1 MIPIKLIVSESQIDY
16 LNAVTKMETHVD
28 KMITNGALGC
38 LWFLEHPPTI
48 TAGTSSNAKD
58 LLTTNPNIPVYE
70 SGRGGKYT
78 YHGPG
83 QRIVYVMLDL
93 RHFGKDIKTFIQRLE
108 EWVINSMAI
117 AGLSTH
123 IKTNNVGIWVENSTN
138 KVDSKIA
145 AIGLRVRRWVTYH
158 GVAINVSTDL
168 KRFKE
173 IVPCGIK
180 EFGITS
186 FLNEGISI
194 NMSQLDKILVSE
206 FCKLFKTQVIQDA

>member
-1 MIPIKLIVSESQIDY
+1 MIPIKLIVSKTPVDY
-16 LNAVTKMETHVD
+16 LDAVSFMEQQVD
-28 KMITNGALGC
+28 EMITKGEPGY

-48 TAGTSSNAKD
+48 TSGTSSNSTD
-58 LLTTNPNIPVYE
+58 LLTKNPDIPVYE
-70 SGRGGKYT
+70 SGRGGQYT

-93 RHFGKDIKTFIQRLE
+93 RHFGKDIKKFIQLLE
-108 EWVINSMAI
+108 EWLINSLAI
-117 AGLSTH
+117 TGLSTH
-123 IKTNNVGIWVENSTN
+123 IKPNKVGIWVENSKN
-138 KVDSKIA
+138 KIDSKIA

-168 KRFKE
+168 NRFKD

-180 EFGITS
+180 EFGVTS
-186 FLNEGISI
+186 FHNEDISI
-194 NMSQLDKILVSE
+194 NMSQLDQILVSE

>member
-1 MIPIKLIVSESQIDY
+1 MIPIKLIASESLIDY
-16 LNAVTKMETHVD
+16 PYAIAKMEKHVD
-28 KMITNGALGC
+28 EMITNGAPGC

-48 TAGTSSNAKD
+48 TAGTSSNDKD
-58 LLTTNPNIPVYE
+58 LLTTNLDIPVYE

-108 EWVINSMAI
+108 EWLINSMAI

-123 IKTNNVGIWVENSTN
+123 IKTNKVGIWVENSTHT
-138 KVDSKIA
+138 VDSKIA

-168 KRFKE
+168 NRFKD

-194 NMSQLDKILVSE
+194 NMSQLDQILVSE

>member
-16 LNAVTKMETHVD
+16 LNAVTRMEKHVD
-28 KMITNGALGC
+28 EMITNGAQGC

-48 TAGTSSNAKD
+48 TAGTNSNDKD
-58 LLTTNPNIPVYE
+58 LLTTNPDIPVYE

-93 RHFGKDIKTFIQRLE
+93 KHFGKDIKTFIQRLE
-108 EWVINSMAI
+108 EWLINSMAI

-123 IKTNNVGIWVENSTN
+123 IKTNKVGIWVENSTN